1 MSRRFRRQSFN
12 AVKFS
17 LSELLDEGGYVIPP
31 YQRPYRWSAAQVGL
45 LVSDL
50 LDFFAQADAGET
62 YSLGTIVCDLKNG
75 TYEILDGQQRLTTID
90 LILQKVEEKLNDKAA
105 RLPKRP
111 QLIAAYRYLPGNAT
125 AKRTALP
132 HARAQQAEIERLL
145 GEIRLSDLA
154 SLRDNILYRVVVRR
168 VVIPLSGRV
177 DNEAQ
182 HMFEIINVRGQKLTA
197 LDIVKSRLLSTL
209 DNEPPQ
215 ARALF
220 DYFWTHAADAL
231 RRQDPAAFIPKKK
244 TLAAL
249 KESNGRSLA
258 RTIGEILAP
267 DFDETAAGMPAE
279 PVESAEDEGTGDLQ
293 PPVNLANAI
302 VIAHE
307 LFRHWS
313 RAGDPGALTEQGLQN
328 RFDNFVR
335 GDEGD
340 SNPVACHTWQLLGI
354 LRVVLQTAA
363 QWGPYRNVS
372 EETVSFSG
380 SERIG
385 NAALTF
391 MAANGYQPF
400 GQYWLLLL
408 SAVAL
413 INVAPD
419 LKALPT
425 DDASF
430 LKFPTPAFKA
440 IEAEAYRGL
449 LYLGYLA
456 AESSFT
462 GASASIFFYLSLQ
475 EEARRA
481 AFEALCTES
490 AAWPES
496 WSYNDGLSQ
505 WDLYWVDYLLSLDA
519 ERNFEVL
526 RSIAGDE
533 SVEPSLKEALAAFDW
548 EKFVSRKD
556 SLRMVSRSSVEHW
569 LAQDK
574 AEGDEAELCRR
585 HGFGNLAL
593 IDRPSN
599 SSLGKQGVTDKS
611 DEVMKMPNPAWKLW
625 WLAVFSS
632 HFSSGE
638 FTSKLVA
645 PLSHF
650 WGLYLQ
656 KFFNDGRCT

>member
-1 MSRRFRRQSFN
+1 MSRRFRRQTFED
-12 AVKFS
+12 VK
-17 LSELLDEGGYVIPP
+17 LTLADLLGEGRYVIPP

-50 LDFFAQADAGET
+50 LDFFAQADAGES

-90 LILQKVEEKLNDKAA
+90 LILQKVEEKLNNNAA

-111 QLIAAYRYLPGNAT
+111 QLIAAYRYLPGKAT

-132 HARAQQAEIERLL
+132 HALTQQKEIERLL
-145 GEIRLSDLA
+145 GLSDLA
-154 SLRDNILYRVVVRR
+154 SLRDNILYRVIVRR

-177 DNEAQ
+177 ANEAQ
-182 HMFEIINVRGQKLTA
+182 RMFEIINVRGQKLTA

-215 ARALF
+215 SRALF
-220 DYFWTHAADAL
+220 DYFWTHAADNL
-231 RRQDPAAFIPKKK
+231 RRQDPAAFIPNKK

-249 KESNGRSLA
+249 KASNGRSLS

-267 DFDETAAGMPAE
+267 DFDETACDISAQPF
-279 PVESAEDEGTGDLQ
+279 ESSDDEGTNDLQ
-293 PPVNLANAI
+293 PPVNLANAL

-335 GDEGD
+335 GGEGD

-363 QWGPYRNVS
+363 KWGPYRNVS
-372 EETVSFSG
+372 QETVSFSG
-380 SERIG
+380 GERIG

-400 GQYWLLLL
+400 GQYWLLML

-413 INVAPD
+413 NNVAPD
-419 LKALPT
+419 LEALPT
-425 DDASF
+425 DAASF
-430 LKFPTPAFKA
+430 MKFPTPAFKT
-440 IEAEAYRGL
+440 IEAEACRGL

-456 AESSFT
+456 AESGFT
-462 GASASIFFYLSLQ
+462 GASASIFFYLSLH

-481 AFEALCTES
+481 AFEALCAKS
-490 AAWPES
+490 ADWPKS

-519 ERNFEVL
+519 DRNFEVL
-526 RSIAGDE
+526 RSISGEE
-533 SVEPSLKEALAAFDW
+533 SVEPSLKEALEAFDW

-556 SLRMVSRSSVEHW
+556 GLRMVSRSSVEHW

-632 HFSSGE
+632 HFGSGE

-656 KFFNDGRCT
+656 KFFNDGRCA